1 MAKPRRVSRFDRL
14 YQDAAQSR
22 AKLAKKKKEMDSE
35 VLTFKPKITSRGS
48 RSRSPGG
55 KKRYEMLYNDGKKER
70 IQRRQQEKDE
80 QEISGCTFKPKIN
93 RKRSSSA
100 RRSRGSDENPKDV
113 YVRLQE
119 YGRRSN
125 AKLKKKREAKE
136 KAEIESLSAARL
148 SSKSKTIKSSTKKLT
163 VEELNRSIERLSLE
177 SVEKRKAKIKK
188 RNGIKEGRRF
198 YI

>member
-1 MAKPRRVSRFDRL
+1 MRCCTTTER
-14 YQDAAQSR
+14 
-22 AKLAKKKKEMDSE
+22 KK
-35 VLTFKPKITSRGS
+35 
-48 RSRSPGG
+48 
-55 KKRYEMLYNDGKKER
+55 R

-136 KAEIESLSAARL
+136 KAEIESLSAA
-148 SSKSKTIKSSTKKLT
+148 KI
-163 VEELNRSIERLSLE
+163 II
-177 SVEKRKAKIKK
+177 KIKNHK
-188 RNGIKEGRRF
+188 IIDKKINGGRTQ
-198 YI
+198 